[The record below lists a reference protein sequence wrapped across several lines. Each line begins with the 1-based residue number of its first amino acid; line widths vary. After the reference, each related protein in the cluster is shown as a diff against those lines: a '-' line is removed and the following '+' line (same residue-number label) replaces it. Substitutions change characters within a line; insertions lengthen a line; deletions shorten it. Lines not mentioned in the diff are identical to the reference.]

1 MIELLVLG
9 ATLTLAAWATGAQA
23 HRRSAASRALDRYAR
38 SRGLV
43 FVPPPTSPRGA
54 SPRVVG
60 TKDDVAYAVELVR
73 LDDEVRTRISA
84 TATRGRAPVL
94 SVLQRGV
101 FMTTKEPVLRI
112 GDDAFD
118 AAYLV
123 TKGTAQDAEG
133 LRQAA
138 RALLLLAD
146 RRHGVWLF
154 SDGLKV
160 TLSWRGAES
169 DPLVL
174 DAARDGVVEVAAW
187 HRPESPYR

>member
-1 MIELLVLG
+1 M
-9 ATLTLAAWATGAQA
+9 
-23 HRRSAASRALDRYAR
+23 
-38 SRGLV
+38 
-43 FVPPPTSPRGA
+43 PPPTSPRGA

-60 TKDDVAYAVELVR
+60 TKDDVAYTVELVR

-94 SVLQRGV
+94 SVLQQGV

-123 TKGTAQDAEG
+123 TKGTSHDAEG
-133 LRQAA
+133 LRQTT

-146 RRHGVWLF
+146 RRRGVWLS

-160 TLSWRGAES
+160 MLSWRGAES

-174 DAARDGVVEVAAW
+174 DAARDAVVGVAAW